1 MERLMG
7 RTAPL
12 LALLAFVA
20 CSRPSEPD
28 RAPGTGGSS
37 PPVSTQI
44 DLSLATVRVPEVRL
58 PSLAPL
64 VEKVSPAV
72 VSLEVE
78 AVPSEM
84 SPEVQRR
91 TPPGHER
98 FFGRRRGSGAP
109 TERRAGSGFVVAA
122 EGLVL
127 TNNHVVRGARSITVT
142 LQNGQKLEADL
153 VGRDGPTD
161 LALLRLRAPPPDLAV
176 ATLGDS
182 SGLKVGDWLLA
193 IGNPFGL
200 STSVSLGILSAT
212 SRDLGAGPY
221 DEFLQTDAAIN
232 PGNSG
237 GPLFDMQGR
246 VVGVNT
252 AIVGNAA
259 SIGFAVPS
267 SLVRV
272 LLPELERSG
281 GITRGALGVYL
292 QDLTPEL
299 AMALSVPGRHGAVV
313 NGFTTGSG
321 ARAAGVLADD
331 ILVSVDGHPIESAR
345 ALIRMVG
352 LHRPGDSVQL
362 GLVREGASRTVA
374 IRLGERTD
382 LEGTGPLESPLKALE
397 QRAPVRLG
405 MELGELTPEIIRAV
419 GLRSSGAVVLSV
431 EPNSPADRAGLR
443 PGLVLVEVAGQAV
456 HSAREALALLEE
468 AEARPPVII
477 RLRGPEALSAV
488 LTIQP

>member
-1 MERLMG
+1 MA
-7 RTAPL
+7 RTALLLL
-12 LALLAFVA
+12 LALVA
-20 CSRPSEPD
+20 CSRRPEPA

-37 PPVSTQI
+37 PPLAGPV
-44 DLSLATVRVPEVRL
+44 DLTLATVRVPEVKL

-64 VEKVSPAV
+64 VERVGPSV

-78 AVPSEM
+78 AAPDEI
-84 SPEVQRR
+84 SPEMQRR
-91 TPPGHER
+91 LPPGHEQ
-98 FFGRRRGSGAP
+98 FFGRRRRP
-109 TERRAGSGFVVAA
+109 TLPTQKRAGSGFVVDAK
-122 EGLVL
+122 GLVL
-127 TNNHVVRGARSITVT
+127 TNNHLVRGARSITVSF
-142 LQNGQKLEADL
+142 QDGRKVEAEL

-161 LALLRLRAPPPDLAV
+161 LALLRLRAPPKDLAV

-182 SGLKVGDWLLA
+182 GRLKVGDWLLA

-212 SRDLGAGPY
+212 SRDLGAGPF

-237 GPLFDMQGR
+237 GPLFDMQGQ

-252 AIVGNAA
+252 AIAGNAT

-267 SLVRV
+267 SLVRA

-299 AMALSVPGRHGAVV
+299 AIALGLPGRHGAVV
-313 NGFTTGSG
+313 NGFTAGSG
-321 ARAAGVLADD
+321 ARAAGIVADD

-345 ALIRMVG
+345 ALTRMVG

-362 GLVREGASRTVA
+362 GVVREGASRAVA
-374 IRLGERTD
+374 VRLGERTD
-382 LEGTGPLESPLKALE
+382 LEGTGPLEPPVQASEP
-397 QRAPVRLG
+397 RAPVRLG
-405 MELGELTPEIIRAV
+405 LELGELTPEIVQAV
-419 GLRSSGAVVLSV
+419 GLRGAGAVVLSV
-431 EPNSPADRAGLR
+431 EPDSPADRAGLR
-443 PGLVLVEVAGQAV
+443 PGFVIVEVAGQPV
-456 HSAREALALLEE
+456 HSAREASALLEE
-468 AEARPPVII
+468 AEAKPPVVV
-477 RLRGPEALSAV
+477 RLRGPGNVSGVAALR
-488 LTIQP
+488 P